1 MSIEFVNGNK
11 LQLLMN
17 GSAYFPA
24 LEAAFDAA
32 QSEIYLETY
41 IFADDDTGRRIAA
54 ALVRAAGRG
63 VSVHVLVDGFGS
75 KGMFAQTRALLD
87 AANIEVLIFGPK
99 TSPLTLRRNRLRR
112 LHRKLVVVDAR
123 VAFVGGINV
132 IDDMHTP
139 RHTPPRYDYAV
150 RIEGPLLA
158 SILEQSERLWHRVA
172 WASLRRSAQRRI
184 AASTAAQ
191 GDQRAALAVRDNL
204 SHRSDIEDAYLDA
217 IAEAR
222 EEIIIAN
229 AYFFPGARFRH
240 ALRAAARR
248 GVRVK
253 LLLQGRIEYM
263 LLHYASR
270 ALYGSLLDAGVEIYE
285 YHKSFLH
292 AKVAV
297 IDQRWA
303 TVGSSNIDP
312 FSLMLA
318 REANIVIDDAAFS
331 QELRLSL
338 HDHMQD
344 GAMVVAKNAWRGQPL
359 WRRALIWSAYG
370 CARVLMGLVGYG
382 GKHYGSS
389 ERLGRSPL

>member
-1 MSIEFVNGNK
+1 MTPEFMSGNK

-17 GSAYFPA
+17 GGEYFPA
-24 LEAAFDAA
+24 LQQAFDGA

-63 VSVHVLVDGFGS
+63 VIVHVLVDGFGS
-75 KGMFAQTRALLD
+75 KGLFEQTRKLLS

-150 RIEGPLLA
+150 RIEGPLIA
-158 SILEQSERLWHRVA
+158 SVLDLTEHLWHRVA
-172 WASLRRSAQRRI
+172 WASLRRSVQRHPTPS
-184 AASTAAQ
+184 AAAH
-191 GDQRAALAVRDNL
+191 GDQRAALVVRDNVR
-204 SHRSDIEDAYLDA
+204 HRSDIEDAYLAA

-229 AYFFPGARFRH
+229 AYFFPGVRFRH
-240 ALRAAARR
+240 MLRGAAGR
-248 GVRVK
+248 GVRVV
-253 LLLQGRIEYM
+253 LLLQGRVEYA
-263 LLHYASR
+263 LLYYATR
-270 ALYGSLLDAGVEIYE
+270 ALYGPLLDAGVEIYE

-318 REANIVIDDAAFS
+318 REANVVVDDAKFS
-331 QELRLSL
+331 QELRGSL
-338 HDHMQD
+338 QDHMQD
-344 GAMVVAKNAWRGQPL
+344 GAMVVAKSAWHRQPL
-359 WRRALIWSAYG
+359 WRRAVIWSAYG
-370 CARVLMGLVGYG
+370 CARLLMGLVGYG
-382 GKHYGSS
+382 GK
-389 ERLGRSPL
+389 P

>member
-1 MSIEFVNGNK
+1 MTVEMLSGNK
-11 LQLLMN
+11 LQLLLN

-24 LEAAFDAA
+24 LEQAFDAA
-32 QSEIYLETY
+32 KKEIYLETY
-41 IFADDDTGRRIAA
+41 IFADDRTGRRIAA

-75 KGMFAQTRALLD
+75 KGMFEQTRQLLS
-87 AANIEVLIFGPK
+87 AANIEVLIFGPM
-99 TSPLTLRRNRLRR
+99 TSPLTLRRKRLRR

-123 VAFVGGINV
+123 LAFIGGINI

-150 RIEGPLLA
+150 RIEGPLIA
-158 SILEQSERLWHRVA
+158 SVLDETERLWHRVA
-172 WASLRRSAQRRI
+172 WASLRRSAQRHPRVS
-184 AASTAAQ
+184 AAAR
-191 GDQRAALAVRDNL
+191 GKQRAALVVRDNL
-204 SHRSDIEDAYLDA
+204 SHRSDIEEAYLAA

-240 ALRAAARR
+240 ALRRAAKR
-248 GVRVK
+248 GVRVL
-253 LLLQGRIEYM
+253 LLLQGRVEYV
-263 LLHYASR
+263 LLHYATR
-270 ALYGSLLDAGVEIYE
+270 ALYGSLLDAGVEIFE

-292 AKVAV
+292 VKVAV

-318 REANIVIDDAAFS
+318 REANIVVDDVAFS
-331 QELRLSL
+331 KELRRSL

-344 GAMVVAKNAWRGQPL
+344 GAKVVAKSAWHRQPL

-370 CARVLMGLVGYG
+370 CARLLMGLIGYG
-382 GKHYGSS
+382 GM
-389 ERLGRSPL
+389 R

>member
-1 MSIEFVNGNK
+1 MTLEFLGGNK
-11 LQLLMN
+11 LQLLTN
-17 GSAYFPA
+17 GRAYFPA
-24 LEAAFDAA
+24 LQHAIDEA

-54 ALVRAAGRG
+54 ALVRAAERG
-63 VSVHVLVDGFGS
+63 VIVHVLVDGFGS
-75 KGMFAQTRALLD
+75 KGMFEQTRQLLD

-112 LHRKLVVVDAR
+112 LHRKLVAVDAR

-150 RIEGPLLA
+150 RIEGPLVA
-158 SILEQSERLWHRVA
+158 RVLEQTERLWRRVA
-172 WASLRRSAQRRI
+172 WASLKRGLERRAPAD
-184 AASTAAQ
+184 AAERGTQHAV
-191 GDQRAALAVRDNL
+191 LVVRDNFR
-204 SHRSDIEDAYLDA
+204 HRSDIEDAYLEA
-217 IAEAR
+217 IRGAHKEV
-222 EEIIIAN
+222 IIAN

-240 ALRAAARR
+240 ALRSAAER
-248 GVRVK
+248 GVRVV
-253 LLLQGRIEYM
+253 LLLQGRVEYV

-297 IDQRWA
+297 IDRRWS

-318 REANIVIDDAAFS
+318 REANIVVDDLQFA
-331 QELRLSL
+331 QELRRSL
-338 HDHMQD
+338 LEHMKD
-344 GAMVVAKNAWRGQPL
+344 GAKVVAKRTWRRQPL
-359 WRRALIWSAYG
+359 LRRVLIWLAYG
-370 CARVLMGLVGYG
+370 CARLLMGVAGYG
-382 GKHYGSS
+382 G
-389 ERLGRSPL
+389 RR

>member
-1 MSIEFVNGNK
+1 MSFEFVGGNK

-17 GSAYFPA
+17 GTAYFPA

-63 VSVHVLVDGFGS
+63 VIVHVLVDGFGS
-75 KGMFAQTRALLD
+75 KGIFEQTRRLLA

-139 RHTPPRYDYAV
+139 RHKPPRYDYAV
-150 RIEGPLLA
+150 RIEGPLVA
-158 SILEQSERLWHRVA
+158 SVLQQAARLWHRVA
-172 WASLRRSAQRRI
+172 WASLRRSLQRHQR
-184 AASTAAQ
+184 ASTEVQ
-191 GDQRAALAVRDNL
+191 GHQRAALVVRDNL
-204 SHRSDIEDAYLDA
+204 SHRADIEDAYLAA
-217 IAEAR
+217 IGEAR
-222 EEIIIAN
+222 EEVIIAN

-248 GVRVK
+248 GVRVV
-253 LLLQGRIEYM
+253 LLLQGRVEYM

-270 ALYGSLLDAGVEIYE
+270 ALYGTLLDAGVEIYE

-297 IDQRWA
+297 IDRRWA

-318 REANIVIDDAAFS
+318 REANLVVDDAAFS
-331 QELRLSL
+331 EELRLSL
-338 HDHMQD
+338 HDHMRD
-344 GAMVVAKNAWRGQPL
+344 GAMVVAKSAWHQQPM
-359 WRRALIWSAYG
+359 WRRAIIWGAYG
-370 CARVLMGLVGYG
+370 CARLLMGLVGYG
-382 GKHYGSS
+382 GK
-389 ERLGRSPL
+389 R

>member
-1 MSIEFVNGNK
+1 MTVEMLSGNK
-11 LQLLMN
+11 LQLLLN

-24 LEAAFDAA
+24 LEQAFDAA
-32 QSEIYLETY
+32 KKEIYLETY
-41 IFADDDTGRRIAA
+41 IFADDRTGRRIAA

-63 VSVHVLVDGFGS
+63 VGVHVLVDGFGS
-75 KGMFAQTRALLD
+75 KGMFEQTRQLLS

-99 TSPLTLRRNRLRR
+99 TSPLTLRRKRLRR

-123 VAFVGGINV
+123 LAFIGGINI

-150 RIEGPLLA
+150 RIEGPLIA
-158 SILEQSERLWHRVA
+158 SVLDETERLWHRVA
-172 WASLRRSAQRRI
+172 WASLRRSAQRHPRVS
-184 AASTAAQ
+184 AAAR
-191 GDQRAALAVRDNL
+191 GKQRAALVVRDNL
-204 SHRSDIEDAYLDA
+204 SHRSDIEEAYLAA

-240 ALRAAARR
+240 ALRRAAKR
-248 GVRVK
+248 GVRVL
-253 LLLQGRIEYM
+253 LLLQGRVEYV
-263 LLHYASR
+263 LLHYATR
-270 ALYGSLLDAGVEIYE
+270 ALYGSLLDAGVEIFE

-292 AKVAV
+292 VKVAV

-318 REANIVIDDAAFS
+318 REANIVVDDVAFS
-331 QELRLSL
+331 KELRRSL

-344 GAMVVAKNAWRGQPL
+344 GAKVVAKSAWHRQPL

-370 CARVLMGLVGYG
+370 CARLLMGLVGYG
-382 GKHYGSS
+382 GK
-389 ERLGRSPL
+389 R

>member
-1 MSIEFVNGNK
+1 MSFEFVSGNK

-17 GSAYFPA
+17 GTAYFPA

-54 ALVRAAGRG
+54 ALVRAAERG
-63 VSVHVLVDGFGS
+63 VIVHVLVDGFGS
-75 KGMFAQTRALLD
+75 KGTFEQTRRLLS

-150 RIEGPLLA
+150 RIEGPLIA
-158 SILEQSERLWHRVA
+158 SVLQQAARLWHRVA
-172 WASLRRSAQRRI
+172 WASLRRSLQRHQR
-184 AASTAAQ
+184 ASTEVQ
-191 GDQRAALAVRDNL
+191 GHQRAALVVRDNL
-204 SHRSDIEDAYLDA
+204 SHRADIEDAYLAA
-217 IAEAR
+217 IGEAR
-222 EEIIIAN
+222 EEVIIAN

-248 GVRVK
+248 GVRVV
-253 LLLQGRIEYM
+253 LLLQGRVEYM

-270 ALYGSLLDAGVEIYE
+270 ALYGTLLDAGVEIYE

-297 IDQRWA
+297 IDRRWA

-318 REANIVIDDAAFS
+318 REANLVVDDAAFS
-331 QELRLSL
+331 EELRLSL
-338 HDHMQD
+338 NDHMRD
-344 GAMVVAKNAWRGQPL
+344 GAMVVAKSAWHGQPL

-370 CARVLMGLVGYG
+370 CARLLMGLVGYG
-382 GKHYGSS
+382 GKHYGAKPG
-389 ERLGRSPL
+389 E

>member
-1 MSIEFVNGNK
+1 MTVEMLSGNK
-11 LQLLMN
+11 LRLLLN

-24 LEAAFDAA
+24 LEQAFDAA
-32 QSEIYLETY
+32 KKEIYLETY
-41 IFADDDTGRRIAA
+41 IFADDRTGRRIAA

-75 KGMFAQTRALLD
+75 KGMFEQTRQLLS

-99 TSPLTLRRNRLRR
+99 TSPLTLRRKRLRR

-123 VAFVGGINV
+123 LAFIGGINI

-150 RIEGPLLA
+150 RIEGPLIA
-158 SILEQSERLWHRVA
+158 SVLDETERLWHRVA
-172 WASLRRSAQRRI
+172 WASLRRSAQRHPRVS
-184 AASTAAQ
+184 AAPR
-191 GDQRAALAVRDNL
+191 GKQRAALVVRDNL
-204 SHRSDIEDAYLDA
+204 SHRSDIEEAYLAA

-240 ALRAAARR
+240 ALRRAAKR
-248 GVRVK
+248 GVRVL
-253 LLLQGRIEYM
+253 LLLQGRVEYV
-263 LLHYASR
+263 LLHYATR
-270 ALYGSLLDAGVEIYE
+270 ALYGSLLDAGVEIFE

-292 AKVAV
+292 VKVAV

-318 REANIVIDDAAFS
+318 REANIVVDDVAFS
-331 QELRLSL
+331 KELRRSL

-344 GAMVVAKNAWRGQPL
+344 GAKVVAKSAWHRQPL

-370 CARVLMGLVGYG
+370 CARLLMGLIGYG
-382 GKHYGSS
+382 GM
-389 ERLGRSPL
+389 R

>member
-1 MSIEFVNGNK
+1 MTLEFLGGNK
-11 LQLLMN
+11 LQLLTN

-24 LEAAFDAA
+24 LEQAFETA
-32 QSEIYLETY
+32 QHEIYLETY
-41 IFADDDTGRRIAA
+41 IFADDKTGRRIAA

-75 KGMFAQTRALLD
+75 KGMFEQTRQLL
-87 AANIEVLIFGPK
+87 AASNIEVLIFGPK

-123 VAFVGGINV
+123 VAFVGGINI

-139 RHTPPRYDYAV
+139 GQKPPRYDYAV
-150 RIEGPLLA
+150 RIEGPLLT
-158 SILEQSERLWHRVA
+158 SLLEQTERLWRRVA
-172 WASLRRSAQRRI
+172 WASLRRVLQRHPPVH
-184 AASTAAQ
+184 AAAQ
-191 GDQRAALAVRDNL
+191 GDQRAVLVVRDNL
-204 SHRSDIEDAYLDA
+204 RHRSDIEDAYLAA

-229 AYFFPGARFRH
+229 AYFFPGKRFRS
-240 ALRAAARR
+240 ALRTAAAR
-248 GVRVK
+248 GVRVM
-253 LLLQGRIEYM
+253 LLLQGRVEYM
-263 LLHYASR
+263 LLHYATR

-318 REANIVIDDAAFS
+318 REANLVADDLKFS
-331 QELRLSL
+331 QELRGSL
-338 HDHMQD
+338 YDHMQH
-344 GAMVVAKNAWRGQPL
+344 GAMVVAKSAWHRQPL
-359 WRRALIWSAYG
+359 WRRVLIWSAYG
-370 CARVLMGLVGYG
+370 CARLLMGLVGYG
-382 GKHYGSS
+382 GK
-389 ERLGRSPL
+389 

>member
-1 MSIEFVNGNK
+1 VTPEFSSGNQ

-17 GSAYFPA
+17 GGAYFPA
-24 LEAAFDAA
+24 LEQAFDAA

-41 IFADDDTGRRIAA
+41 IFADDETGRRIAA
-54 ALVRAAGRG
+54 TLVRAAERG

-75 KGMFAQTRALLD
+75 KGMFEQTRRLLS

-123 VAFVGGINV
+123 VAFVGGINI

-150 RIEGPLLA
+150 RVEGPLLA
-158 SILEQSERLWHRVA
+158 SVLVQAERLWHRVA
-172 WASLRRSAQRRI
+172 WASLRRTSQRHA
-184 AASTAAQ
+184 AASVAVH
-191 GDQRAALAVRDNL
+191 GNQRAALVVRDNL
-204 SHRSDIEDAYLDA
+204 SHRSDIEDAYLAA
-217 IAEAR
+217 IGEAR

-240 ALRAAARR
+240 VLRAAARR
-248 GVRVK
+248 GVQVK
-253 LLLQGRIEYM
+253 LLLQGRVEYA

-270 ALYGSLLDAGVEIYE
+270 ALYGPLLDAGVEIYE

-318 REANIVIDDAAFS
+318 REANIVVDDAPFS

-338 HDHMQD
+338 HDHMRD
-344 GAMVVAKNAWRGQPL
+344 GAMVVAKSAWHRQPL
-359 WRRALIWSAYG
+359 WRRAVIWLAYG
-370 CARVLMGLVGYG
+370 CARLLMGVVGYG
-382 GKHYGSS
+382 GK
-389 ERLGRSPL
+389 R

>member
-1 MSIEFVNGNK
+1 MTLEFLGGNK

-24 LEAAFDAA
+24 LQRAFDAA

-41 IFADDDTGRRIAA
+41 IFADDNTGRLIAA

-75 KGMFAQTRALLD
+75 KGMFEQTRRLLS
-87 AANIEVLIFGPK
+87 AGNIEVLIFGPK

-123 VAFVGGINV
+123 VAFVGGINI

-139 RHTPPRYDYAV
+139 GHTPPRYDYAV
-150 RIEGPLLA
+150 RIEGPLIA
-158 SILEQSERLWHRVA
+158 SVLDQTARLWHWVA
-172 WASLRRSAQRRI
+172 WASLRRSAQRHPPVD
-184 AASTAAQ
+184 AAAQ
-191 GDQRAALAVRDNL
+191 GNQRAALVVRDNL
-204 SHRSDIEDAYLDA
+204 SHRSDIEDAYLA
-217 IAEAR
+217 AFAAAR
-222 EEIIIAN
+222 EEVIIAN
-229 AYFFPGARFRH
+229 AYFFPGARFRQ
-240 ALRAAARR
+240 ALRAAAGR
-248 GVRVK
+248 GVRVV
-253 LLLQGRIEYM
+253 LLLQGRIEYV
-263 LLHYASR
+263 LLHYATR
-270 ALYGSLLDAGVEIYE
+270 ALYGTLLDAGVEIYE

-318 REANIVIDDAAFS
+318 REANVVVDDAAFS
-331 QELRLSL
+331 QELRRSL

-344 GAMVVAKNAWRGQPL
+344 GAMVVAKSAWHRQPR
-359 WRRALIWSAYG
+359 WRRLLIWCAYG
-370 CARVLMGLVGYG
+370 CARLLMGLLGYG
-382 GKHYGSS
+382 AK
-389 ERLGRSPL
+389 R

>member
-1 MSIEFVNGNK
+1 MTLEFLGGNS

-24 LEAAFDAA
+24 LEQVFDAA

-54 ALVRAAGRG
+54 ALVRAAARG

-75 KGMFAQTRALLD
+75 KNMFAQTRALLA

-112 LHRKLVVVDAR
+112 LHRKLVMVDAR
-123 VAFVGGINV
+123 VAFIGGINI

-158 SILEQSERLWHRVA
+158 SVLEQIERLWHRVA
-172 WASLRRSAQRRI
+172 WASLRHSEQRH
-184 AASTAAQ
+184 AALSTAVR
-191 GDQRAALAVRDNL
+191 GNQRAALVVRDNVR
-204 SHRSDIEDAYLDA
+204 HRSDIEDAYLEA
-217 IAEAR
+217 IAQAR

-240 ALRAAARR
+240 ALRTAAGR

-253 LLLQGRIEYM
+253 LLLQGRIEYL

-331 QELRLSL
+331 QELRRSL
-338 HDHMQD
+338 QDHMQD
-344 GAMVVAKNAWRGQPL
+344 GAMVVAKRAWHQQPL
-359 WRRALIWSAYG
+359 WRRAVIWIAYG
-370 CARVLMGLVGYG
+370 CARLLMGLVGYG
-382 GKHYGSS
+382 GK
-389 ERLGRSPL
+389 R

>member
-1 MSIEFVNGNK
+1 MTFEFLNGNK
-11 LQLLMN
+11 LQLLVN

-24 LEAAFDAA
+24 LQQAIDAA

-41 IFADDDTGRRIAA
+41 IFADDETGRRIAA
-54 ALVRAAGRG
+54 ALVRAADRG

-75 KGMFAQTRALLD
+75 KGMFEQTRRLLS
-87 AANIEVLIFGPK
+87 AGNIEVLIFGPK

-123 VAFVGGINV
+123 VAFVGGINI

-139 RHTPPRYDYAV
+139 RHKPPRYDYAV
-150 RIEGPLLA
+150 RIEGPLIA
-158 SILEQSERLWHRVA
+158 GILEQTSHLWHRVA
-172 WASLRRSAQRRI
+172 WVSLKRSAQRHLEV
-184 AASTAAQ
+184 STAAR
-191 GDQRAALAVRDNL
+191 GSQRAALALRDNVR
-204 SHRSDIEDAYLDA
+204 HRSDIEDAYLAA
-217 IAEAR
+217 IGDAR

-248 GVRVK
+248 GVRVM
-253 LLLQGRIEYM
+253 LLLQGRVEYA
-263 LLHYASR
+263 LLYYATR
-270 ALYGSLLDAGVEIYE
+270 ALYGSLLDAGVEIFE

-318 REANIVIDDAAFS
+318 REANIVVDDAPFS
-331 QELRLSL
+331 QELRRSL
-338 HDHMQD
+338 YDHMRD
-344 GAMVVAKNAWRGQPL
+344 GAKVVAKSAWRNQPL
-359 WRRALIWSAYG
+359 WRRAIIWIAYG
-370 CARVLMGLVGYG
+370 SARLLMGLVGYG
-382 GKHYGSS
+382 GK
-389 ERLGRSPL
+389 RSR